1 LSVAVAG
8 IDKYVIWYYDSQKT
22 TEGNTVVPK
31 YEIGQKVII
40 RPVNDQRL
48 SLRESDI
55 ESYAGQIGEIS
66 DYYWISPRT
75 GKFFYI
81 YTVRVGTDYKEVV
94 LHEDE
99 MEACI
104 A

>member
-1 LSVAVAG
+1 MTKVDAM
-8 IDKYVIWYYDSQKT
+8 K
-22 TEGNTVVPK
+22 PK

-40 RPVNDQRL
+40 RPVRDQPL
-48 SLRESDI
+48 SRRDSDI

-66 DYYWISPRT
+66 NYYWISPRT
-75 GKFFYI
+75 GKVFYI
-81 YTVRVGTDYKEVV
+81 YTVRVGTDYKEIV

-99 MEACI
+99 IEAYI

>member
-1 LSVAVAG
+1 MG
-8 IDKYVIWYYDSQKT
+8 
-22 TEGNTVVPK
+22 PK
-31 YEIGQKVII
+31 YEIGQKVVI

-48 SLRESDI
+48 SLRDSDI
-55 ESYAGQIGEIS
+55 ESYAGQIGEVS
-66 DYYWISPRT
+66 NYYWISPRT
-75 GKFFYI
+75 GTFFYV

-104 A
+104 V

>member
-1 LSVAVAG
+1 VG
-8 IDKYVIWYYDSQKT
+8 
-22 TEGNTVVPK
+22 PK

-40 RPVNDQRL
+40 RPVSDQPL

-55 ESYAGQIGEIS
+55 ESYAGQIGEVS

-75 GKFFYI
+75 GKVFYI
-81 YTVRVGTDYKEVV
+81 YTVRVGAEYKELV

-99 MEACI
+99 MEASI